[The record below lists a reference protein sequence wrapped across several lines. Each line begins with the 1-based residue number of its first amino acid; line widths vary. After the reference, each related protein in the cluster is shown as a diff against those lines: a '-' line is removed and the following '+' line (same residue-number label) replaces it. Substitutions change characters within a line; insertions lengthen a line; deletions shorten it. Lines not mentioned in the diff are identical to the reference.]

1 METTSEGVNKISRLM
16 GALYHLLDASP
27 DVSTVPPTFPA
38 FILEKIVEQKL
49 KSVTSGL
56 SQKQWDFLEG
66 QCTVPSSEMHGWEN
80 PERKEDALAY
90 YYMSGLRQVF
100 GAAAS
105 DYQNEIKP
113 MASIMGDMY
122 VTALAQIYAYVDM
135 TTRNYALI
143 TGDSIEELRFR
154 GRDKYDQYDAL
165 VYNAEPSFLK
175 AAMREKSFEYMNS
188 FFHMFVL
195 NEIKNNVEAVMIDL
209 ELDKTRFNEVVG
221 STKAQLESG
230 DMPGMEALK
239 PISEKDWQKIKA
251 PSVPVESSIVWA
263 GPFGKKRQVS

>member
-1 METTSEGVNKISRLM
+1 METTRKSVDKINQLM
-16 GALYHLLDASP
+16 GALFHLLEASP
-27 DVSTVPPTFPA
+27 DVSTTPPTLPA

-49 KSVTSGL
+49 QNVAAGISE
-56 SQKQWDFLEG
+56 KQWAFLEE
-66 QCTVPSSEMHGWEN
+66 QCTVSNSEVRGWDM
-80 PERKEDALAY
+80 PERKKEALAY

-135 TTRNYALI
+135 ATRNYALI

-154 GRDKYDQYDAL
+154 GRDKYDQYEAL

-175 AAMREKSFEYMNS
+175 AAMREQSFEYMNS

-195 NEIKNNVEAVMIDL
+195 SEIKNNVEGVMIDL
-209 ELDKTRFNEVVG
+209 DLDKERFSKIVE
-221 STKAQLESG
+221 STKEQLESG

-239 PISEKDWQKIKA
+239 PIDEKDWRKTISPA
-251 PSVPVESSIVWA
+251 TPVESNIVWA
-263 GPFGKKRQVS
+263 WPFGKKRQVS

>member
-1 METTSEGVNKISRLM
+1 METTRKSVNKINRLM
-16 GALYHLLDASP
+16 GALFHLLEASP
-27 DVSTVPPTFPA
+27 DVSTTPPTLPA

-49 KSVTSGL
+49 KNVAAGL
-56 SQKQWDFLEG
+56 SEKQWAFLES
-66 QCTVPSSEMHGWEN
+66 QCTVPNSETRGWDT
-80 PERKEDALAY
+80 PERKEEALAY

-105 DYQNEIKP
+105 DYQNDIKP

-122 VTALAQIYAYVDM
+122 VIALAQIYAYVDLA
-135 TTRNYALI
+135 TRNYALI

-175 AAMREKSFEYMNS
+175 AAMREQSFEYMNS
-188 FFHMFVL
+188 FFHIFVL

-209 ELDKTRFNEVVG
+209 ELDKKRFSEVVET
-221 STKAQLESG
+221 TKAQLKSG

-239 PISEKDWQKIKA
+239 PISEEDWQKVTS
-251 PSVPVESSIVWA
+251 PSIPVESNILWG